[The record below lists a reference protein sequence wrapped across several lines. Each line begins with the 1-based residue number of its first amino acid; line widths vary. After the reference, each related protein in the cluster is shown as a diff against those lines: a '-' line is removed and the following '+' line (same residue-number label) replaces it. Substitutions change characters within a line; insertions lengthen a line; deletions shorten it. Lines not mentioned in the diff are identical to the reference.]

1 MCESVQLGILIT
13 SVWQG
18 LNLASLIQI
27 QIVIKTEHTSS
38 TLTKTN

>member
-1 MCESVQLGILIT
+1 MCESVHLGILKA

-18 LNLASLIQI
+18 LNLVSLIQI
-27 QIVIKTEHTSS
+27 QIVIKTAHTSS